1 MLPFNL
7 LTFLLILTSF
17 MVFMLGMKAVFFDP
31 VGRIKVLRE
40 QKIKL
45 DNIST
50 QELQQE
56 LDTLD
61 ERIQHQ
67 MQESRL
73 KAQALLNEAQSAAKS
88 NGAQLVN
95 TARQDS
101 EAARHTLKAQLDGEQ
116 ERVLAELGSQK
127 ADMVALL
134 VQKLE
139 QNPQLVGGHY

>member
-73 KAQALLNEAQSAAKS
+73 KAQALLNAAQ
-88 NGAQLVN
+88 
-95 TARQDS
+95 
-101 EAARHTLKAQLDGEQ
+101 
-116 ERVLAELGSQK
+116 
-127 ADMVALL
+127 
-134 VQKLE
+134 
-139 QNPQLVGGHY
+139 